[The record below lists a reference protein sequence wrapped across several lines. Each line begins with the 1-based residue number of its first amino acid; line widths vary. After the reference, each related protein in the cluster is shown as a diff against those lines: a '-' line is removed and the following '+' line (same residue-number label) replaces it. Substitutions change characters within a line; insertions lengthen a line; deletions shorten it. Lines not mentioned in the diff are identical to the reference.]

1 MSVIAPSVPLQPALG
16 LRDLRLYGFVAVFTL
31 GNLVAPMAVHSIP
44 QGGLIFLPIFFFTL
58 VAGYRFGF
66 AAGALTGLAS
76 PLLNH
81 ALTGMPPAE
90 MLVPVLAKSLLIAAI
105 AALLASRSRRLDPWT
120 LLLAAASMQ
129 LAGFVFDLASG
140 GRVAAGLDAL
150 RLGIPGVAIMGFG
163 GYAVLRLMAV
173 AGIGRVRG
181 HAADARDATDAA
193 DAADAADAGAV

>member
-1 MSVIAPSVPLQPALG
+1 MPQSGANPVAIQQPLSLG
-16 LRDLRLYGFVAVFTL
+16 DVRLYLATSAMVL
-31 GNLVAPMAVHSIP
+31 GNLLLPYAVHRVP
-44 QGGLIFLPIFFFTL
+44 DGGRIFLPIFFFTL

-81 ALTGMPPAE
+81 VLTGMPPAE
-90 MLVPVLAKSLLIAAI
+90 MLVSVLAKSLLIAAI
-105 AALLASRSRRLDPWT
+105 AALLASRSRRLGPWT

-129 LAGFVFDLASG
+129 LAGFGFDIARG
-140 GRVAAGLDAL
+140 GGVAAGLDAL

-181 HAADARDATDAA
+181 HAADATAAA

>member
-1 MSVIAPSVPLQPALG
+1 MSLIVPSVPMQPALG
-16 LRDLRLYGFVAVFTL
+16 LRDLRLYAFVAVFTV

-66 AAGALTGLAS
+66 TAGALTGLAS

-90 MLVPVLAKSLLIAAI
+90 MLVSVLAKSLLIAAI
-105 AALLASRSRRLDPWT
+105 AAVLASKSGRLNPWL

-129 LAGFVFDLASG
+129 LVGFGLDLALG
-140 GRVAAGLDAL
+140 GSLAAGLDTL

-163 GYAVLRLMAV
+163 GYAVLRLLAG
-173 AGIGRVRG
+173 AGIGRSHG
-181 HAADARDATDAA
+181 DPPAFDAA
-193 DAADAADAGAV
+193 GTGGVEP